1 MLTLSSPISSVRMIS
16 SVYAAKLEK
25 LGITTV
31 GDIIFHI
38 PFRYDDYSQITKI
51 ALLSPDQPVTVI
63 GEITEFKNSYTKYGK
78 SLQKIKLGDE
88 TGTVDIV
95 WYNQSYLS
103 KTLPVGTRITVAGKV
118 GWFDRHLCFQSPDYE
133 IVRKDH
139 DLVHSARLVPVYPET
154 KGLTSKWLRTKIH
167 TLLPLVSAQVTD
179 ALPPATLKTYQ
190 LPSLVEALQ
199 FVHFPQSLDQ
209 AKTGKRRLAFEE
221 LLEIQLAALIRRR
234 QWEKQTIGSRFH
246 ISEHR
251 GKLQSFILRL
261 PFELTGAQKRALPEI
276 MADLAKDIPMNRLL
290 EGDVGS
296 GKTVVAAIAMYI
308 AQLNGFSSVLMAPT
322 EILAQQHYATVKNL
336 LDPLDIPVE
345 LITGS
350 TRHSEGVK
358 RPKNPLRVN
367 LHDEPVGKQ
376 EIRRGPSTSLRM
388 TKGIFIGTHALLE
401 DTVTIPN
408 LGLAVIDEQQRFGVD
423 QRTRLRKK
431 GSNPH
436 VLSMTATPIPRTVA
450 LTIHADLD
458 LSVLDELPRGR
469 QKIKTWVVPTYKRSA
484 AYEWIRRVILSNPEL
499 VKGEPKDPV
508 GKQKSQ
514 RDPSATPQNNKK
526 GQQVFIICPLIEES
540 ESLTSVKSA
549 KKEFDRLSKEV
560 FPDLKLGLVHGRMS
574 AKDKD
579 ATISAFRD
587 GQFHI
592 LVATPVVEVGIDIPT
607 ATVIIIEAAD
617 RFGLAQLHQ
626 LRGRVGRSGMQS
638 YCLLFTETDN
648 TDTIARLKLLE
659 TIHIGPALAEYDLK
673 LRGGGDIYGTKQ
685 HGALR
690 FKYADFS
697 DINVIKETRTAAT
710 SILVDDPQLQNV
722 PLLREK
728 VRTYTIRQV
737 APD

>member
-16 SVYAAKLEK
+16 CVYAARLAK

-31 GDIIFHI
+31 GDLIFHI
-38 PFRYDDYSQITKI
+38 PFRYEDYSQITKI
-51 ALLSPDQPVTVI
+51 SFLTPEAPVTVI
-63 GEITEFKNSYTKYGK
+63 GEITEFKNIYSKYGK
-78 SLQKIKLGDE
+78 NLQKAKLSDE

-103 KTLPVGTRITVAGKV
+103 KALPVGTRITVAGKV

-133 IVRKDH
+133 IVRQDH

-154 KGLTSKWLRTKIH
+154 KGLSSKWLRTKIH
-167 TLLPLVSAQVTD
+167 TLFPLVSARVVD
-179 ALPPATLKTYQ
+179 ALPPAVLKTYQ
-190 LPSLVEALQ
+190 LPSMVDALEL
-199 FVHFPQSLDQ
+199 VHFPRSSDGGRI
-209 AKTGKRRLAFEE
+209 GKRRLAFEE

-234 QWEKQTIGSRFH
+234 QWEKQTIGNRFH
-246 ISEHR
+246 IAKHR
-251 GKLQSFILRL
+251 NHLQAFISRL
-261 PFELTGAQKRALPEI
+261 PFELTAAQKRSLTEI

-308 AQLNGFSSVLMAPT
+308 AHLNGFSSVLMAPT

-336 LDPLDIPVE
+336 LDPLGIPVE
-345 LITGS
+345 LVTGNS
-350 TRHSEGVK
+350 KRNKRINSPQPSLLKREGI
-358 RPKNPLRVN
+358 KNK
-367 LHDEPVGKQ
+367 EGKQ
-376 EIRRGPSTSLRM
+376 VPSLMVREGQGELLDSTV
-388 TKGIFIGTHALLE
+388 FVGTHALLA
-401 DTVTIPN
+401 DTVGIPN
-408 LGLAVIDEQQRFGVD
+408 LGLVVIDEQQRFGVE
-423 QRTRLRKK
+423 QRTKIRKK
-431 GSNPH
+431 GKNPH

-469 QKIKTWVVPTYKRSA
+469 QKIKTWVVPTHKRAA
-484 AYEWIRRVILSNPEL
+484 AYGWIRKQILHTSPA
-499 VKGEPKDPV
+499 PH
-508 GKQKSQ
+508 
-514 RDPSATPQNNKK
+514 
-526 GQQVFIICPLIEES
+526 QQAFIICPLIEES

-549 KKEFDRLSKEV
+549 KKEFDRLSKEI

-579 ATISAFRD
+579 ATIAAFRD
-587 GQFHI
+587 RQFHI

-607 ATVIIIEAAD
+607 ATVILIEAAD

-626 LRGRVGRSGMQS
+626 LRGRVGRSDMQS

-648 TDTIARLKLLE
+648 ADTIARLKLLE
-659 TIHIGPALAEYDLK
+659 TIHIGPALAEHDFK

-685 HGALR
+685 HGVHR

-697 DINVIKETRTAAT
+697 DINLIKETRSAAT
-710 SILVDDPQLQNV
+710 LLLVEDPQLQNV

-728 VRTYTIRQV
+728 VRTYTIREA